1 MVWMREERIPEK
13 MLQKKWNEYDQE
25 EDPELE
31 TLQKWENRKWENRGS
46 WSGQIFKNNLRM
58 MQMN

>member
-31 TLQKWENRKWENRGS
+31 TL
-46 WSGQIFKNNLRM
+46 
-58 MQMN
+58 